1 MVAGGS
7 TARASGRVFVAAP
20 SEPGSAPSA
29 AAAAHK
35 FCLMA
40 FAGDA
45 QVGLIWTP
53 SAEGT
58 SLVIYAGTTPDDG
71 KPVTAATATDTRAL
85 VIGLTNGT
93 TYYFWLSDGK
103 TVVSSTALATPE
115 SNGQSS
121 QSAAQARAIRLCLR
135 ADAGNGQAQLT
146 WTPAAKGHGSFI
158 YGGTDSFI
166 YRGTDRDILK
176 ATNLGAAT
184 GTTVTVPRLTNGVTY
199 YFWVADRARNALSNM
214 AWATPMTVPDAPT
227 GLTPTPGDAQVRL
240 TWTPPASNGGSPVT
254 SYKVYQ
260 GTTANFTAK
269 DPVTTVTGTSVPLT
283 HLVNGTTYYFR
294 VTAVNKVGEGQ
305 ASSEVPATPMTVP
318 DAPTGLTPTPGDAQV
333 RLTWTPPASNG
344 GSPVTTSY
352 NVYYATSADFNGAA
366 KVPGVK
372 GTVLVLVRLVNGTR
386 YHFRVTA
393 VNKVGEGQASS
404 EVPATP
410 MTVPDAPTGLTATP
424 GDAQVRLTWTAPA
437 SDGGS
442 SVIGYDLYAGTTAD
456 FSRQA
461 PVRRVPGTVVTV
473 KGLVVGTTYYFQ
485 VRAVNR
491 VGAGPPSAEA
501 KIVGVTVPE
510 APARLTA
517 TPGNSRV
524 NLSWVPPASDGGS
537 QVSGYIIYRATS
549 PGKIGVQVN
558 DLLVKDSGYT
568 VTGLTRGTTYYFRVI
583 AVNAVGESP
592 PSEEASAKLPPP
604 STAGGNQTGGNQT
617 GGNQTPTGST
627 SAPGVGAPAELT
639 ADPGNRQIHLTWAA
653 LTPDGG
659 SSAVG
664 YKVYFATAPGVQNS
678 AVLGTT
684 KDADA
689 VVAGLANGTKYWF
702 MVTAVDAAGNE
713 SPFSTEVSATPTEL
727 ASGPIVNLPSGMLK
741 QLITLLGALGA
752 VAVAGVSTLITRRR
766 RLRSREHARS
776 ARSDQQTDM
785 PSDVR
790 AVPDTSQP
798 DVVNVRDTG
807 QEPTHTVR
815 LEPNPGPTTTTIK
828 EGRP

>member
-1 MVAGGS
+1 M
-7 TARASGRVFVAAP
+7 
-20 SEPGSAPSA
+20 
-29 AAAAHK
+29 
-35 FCLMA
+35 
-40 FAGDA
+40 
-45 QVGLIWTP
+45 
-53 SAEGT
+53 
-58 SLVIYAGTTPDDG
+58 
-71 KPVTAATATDTRAL
+71 
-85 VIGLTNGT
+85 
-93 TYYFWLSDGK
+93 
-103 TVVSSTALATPE
+103 
-115 SNGQSS
+115 
-121 QSAAQARAIRLCLR
+121 
-135 ADAGNGQAQLT
+135 
-146 WTPAAKGHGSFI
+146 
-158 YGGTDSFI
+158 
-166 YRGTDRDILK
+166 
-176 ATNLGAAT
+176 
-184 GTTVTVPRLTNGVTY
+184 
-199 YFWVADRARNALSNM
+199 
-214 AWATPMTVPDAPT
+214 
-227 GLTPTPGDAQVRL
+227 
-240 TWTPPASNGGSPVT
+240 
-254 SYKVYQ
+254 
-260 GTTANFTAK
+260 
-269 DPVTTVTGTSVPLT
+269 
-283 HLVNGTTYYFR
+283 
-294 VTAVNKVGEGQ
+294 
-305 ASSEVPATPMTVP
+305 
-318 DAPTGLTPTPGDAQV
+318 
-333 RLTWTPPASNG
+333 
-344 GSPVTTSY
+344 
-352 NVYYATSADFNGAA
+352 
-366 KVPGVK
+366 
-372 GTVLVLVRLVNGTR
+372 LVRLVNGTR

-410 MTVPDAPTGLTATP
+410 MTVPGAPAGLTATP

-442 SVIGYDLYAGTTAD
+442 SVTGYDLYAGTTAD

-501 KIVGVTVPE
+501 EIVGVTVPE

-524 NLSWVPPASDGGS
+524 TLSWVPPASDGGS

-558 DLLVKDSGYT
+558 DLLVTDRSYT

-583 AVNAVGESP
+583 AVNAVGKSP

-604 STAGGNQTGGNQT
+604 STAGGDQTGGNQT
-617 GGNQTPTGST
+617 GGNQTGGNKTGGNKTGGNQTPIGST

-678 AVLGTT
+678 AALGTT

-727 ASGPIVNLPSGMLK
+727 ASGPIVNLPSGMPK

>member
-1 MVAGGS
+1 
-7 TARASGRVFVAAP
+7 
-20 SEPGSAPSA
+20 
-29 AAAAHK
+29 
-35 FCLMA
+35 
-40 FAGDA
+40 
-45 QVGLIWTP
+45 
-53 SAEGT
+53 
-58 SLVIYAGTTPDDG
+58 
-71 KPVTAATATDTRAL
+71 
-85 VIGLTNGT
+85 
-93 TYYFWLSDGK
+93 
-103 TVVSSTALATPE
+103 
-115 SNGQSS
+115 
-121 QSAAQARAIRLCLR
+121 
-135 ADAGNGQAQLT
+135 
-146 WTPAAKGHGSFI
+146 
-158 YGGTDSFI
+158 
-166 YRGTDRDILK
+166 
-176 ATNLGAAT
+176 
-184 GTTVTVPRLTNGVTY
+184 
-199 YFWVADRARNALSNM
+199 
-214 AWATPMTVPDAPT
+214 MTVPDAPA

-240 TWTPPASNGGSPVT
+240 TWTAPASNGGSPVT

-318 DAPTGLTPTPGDAQV
+318 DAPAGLTPTPGDAQV
-333 RLTWTPPASNG
+333 RLTWTAPASNG
-344 GSPVTTSY
+344 GSPVT
-352 NVYYATSADFNGAA
+352 
-366 KVPGVK
+366 
-372 GTVLVLVRLVNGTR
+372 
-386 YHFRVTA
+386 
-393 VNKVGEGQASS
+393 
-404 EVPATP
+404 
-410 MTVPDAPTGLTATP
+410 
-424 GDAQVRLTWTAPA
+424 
-437 SDGGS
+437 
-442 SVIGYDLYAGTTAD
+442 GYDLYAGTTAD

-524 NLSWVPPASDGGS
+524 TLSWVPPASDGGS

-558 DLLVKDSGYT
+558 DLLVKDRSYT

-583 AVNAVGESP
+583 AVNAVGKSP

-604 STAGGNQTGGNQT
+604 STAGGNQTGGNQTGGNQTGGNQTGGNQTGGNQTGGNQTGGNQT

-678 AVLGTT
+678 AALGTT

-727 ASGPIVNLPSGMLK
+727 ASGPMVNLPSGMPK

-807 QEPTHTVR
+807 QELTHTVR
-815 LEPNPGPTTTTIK
+815 LEPKPGPTTTTIK

>member
-7 TARASGRVFVAAP
+7 IAGASSRVFVAAP

-85 VIGLTNGT
+85 VTGLTNGT

-115 SNGQSS
+115 SNGQGS
-121 QSAAQARAIRLCLR
+121 QSATQARAIRLCLR
-135 ADAGNGQAQLT
+135 ADAGNGQAELT

-184 GTTVTVPRLTNGVTY
+184 GTTATVPRLTNGVTY

-214 AWATPMTVPDAPT
+214 AWATPMTVPDAPA

-305 ASSEVPATPMTVP
+305 ASSEVPATPVTVP
-318 DAPTGLTPTPGDAQV
+318 GAPAGLTPTPGDAQV

-344 GSPVTTSY
+344 GSPVTSYKVYQGTTANFTAKDPVTTVTGTS
-352 NVYYATSADFNGAA
+352 
-366 KVPGVK
+366 VPL
-372 GTVLVLVRLVNGTR
+372 THLVNGTT
-386 YHFRVTA
+386 YYFRVTA

-410 MTVPDAPTGLTATP
+410 VTVPGAPAGLTPTP
-424 GDAQVRLTWTAPA
+424 GDAQVRLTWTPPASNGGSPVTSYKVYQGTTANFTAKDPVTTVTGTSVPLTHLVNGTTYYFRVTAVNKVGEGQASSEVPATPVTVPGAPA
-437 SDGGS
+437 GLTPTPGDAQVRLTWTPPASNGGS
-442 SVIGYDLYAGTTAD
+442 SVTGYDLYAGTTAD

-491 VGAGPPSAEA
+491 IGAGPPSAKA

-524 NLSWVPPASDGGS
+524 TLSWVPPASDGGS

-558 DLLVKDSGYT
+558 DLLVKDRSYT

-583 AVNAVGESP
+583 AVNAVGKSP

-604 STAGGNQTGGNQT
+604 STAGGTQTGGTQTGGTQTGGTQTGGTQTGGTQTGGTQTGGTQTGGNQT
-617 GGNQTPTGST
+617 GGTQTGGTQTGGT
-627 SAPGVGAPAELT
+627 QTGGTQTGGTQTGGTQTGGTQTGGNPDRR
-639 ADPGNRQIHLTWAA
+639 DPDRRD
-653 LTPDGG
+653 PDRRD
-659 SSAVG
+659 
-664 YKVYFATAPGVQNS
+664 PDRRDP
-678 AVLGTT
+678 
-684 KDADA
+684 DADWQH
-689 VVAGLANGTKYWF
+689 L
-702 MVTAVDAAGNE
+702 
-713 SPFSTEVSATPTEL
+713 SP
-727 ASGPIVNLPSGMLK
+727 GG
-741 QLITLLGALGA
+741 
-752 VAVAGVSTLITRRR
+752 RR
-766 RLRSREHARS
+766 
-776 ARSDQQTDM
+776 
-785 PSDVR
+785 
-790 AVPDTSQP
+790 
-798 DVVNVRDTG
+798 TG
-807 QEPTHTVR
+807 
-815 LEPNPGPTTTTIK
+815 
-828 EGRP
+828 